1 MKFLKESLFIKN
13 KIKMCTF
20 LTFWPQLVLPVKKE
34 NKYYKN
40 DKKNKSVNIV
50 KGVIIFIENYD

>member
-1 MKFLKESLFIKN
+1 
-13 KIKMCTF
+13 MCTF